1 MIKILTTLSF
11 VILTGCSTCQERD
24 ILIDQNYV
32 LRKAPAELYV
42 IPEYPTMD
50 VVNATQADVADW
62 VTRNEERSRE
72 LESKIQRLKDFF
84 EKPPIEADKAPAT
97 PTVPFSGG

>member
-11 VILTGCSTCQERD
+11 VVLAGCSTCPEQGE
-24 ILIDQNYV
+24 IIDQNYV
-32 LRKAPAELYV
+32 LRTAPAELYT

-72 LESKIQRLKDFF
+72 LESKILRLKEFF
-84 EKPPIEADKAPAT
+84 EKPAIKESK
-97 PTVPFSGG
+97 